1 MTSQSSAAMSNP
13 TNVYGRRAR
22 SKSFN
27 SFNETSEKKENIA
40 KTDEYDGS
48 SLKLS
53 SQGESACE
61 GEINDSRFNDISC
74 IDYADRT
81 LDEKDTSR
89 IDVEENN
96 TCNKTS
102 ESYNYDNNKSNS
114 FKASL
119 NTSSASNTSSCGSK
133 RKHN

>member
-1 MTSQSSAAMSNP
+1 MKTLNSDDSSATISNP

-22 SKSFN
+22 SKSF
-27 SFNETSEKKENIA
+27 ETSEKKENIA
-40 KTDEYDGS
+40 KATDEYAGS

-53 SQGESACE
+53 SYGESACE

-81 LDEKDTSR
+81 IDEKDNASR

-96 TCNKTS
+96 PTNNCS
-102 ESYNYDNNKSNS
+102 ESFN
-114 FKASL
+114 
-119 NTSSASNTSSCGSK
+119 ASNASSCGSK